1 MNDQATWR
9 AGASSS
15 NALRL
20 IAVLV
25 FGVAL
30 GAAGMWWSGNRPPGT
45 PEESDHA
52 DRHDLP
58 AGTVEVPEPA
68 QKNAN
73 VEITQAKTMQL
84 PATLEVTGIVAPD
97 DSRVA
102 HVRPLAR
109 GVVERINVSLGTR
122 VSKGQPL
129 LAYDNIELGQL
140 VGEFLTEQAA
150 LRQAQTN
157 REVKWT
163 TLGRA
168 EALIKIE
175 GIAQQE
181 LDIRRAEFRNAEAA
195 VASAQARASKIEE
208 QLHRFGLSDKEVA
221 ALSPEAGEAPHRAA
235 SHSTLRAPFD
245 GIVTKFDVAT
255 GEVVQPDKE
264 LFTVAD
270 ISTVWVLADVYEKDL
285 AKIQRDGMVS
295 IKVDAYPDRTFSGRI
310 THVSDLIDPATR
322 TAKVRCVVENRDG
335 ALKLDMF
342 AKVILTSAAARQAL
356 VVPAD
361 AIQQVDNQAVVFIQ
375 QSATRF
381 ERRNIQAGLR
391 AGELVEVLSG
401 LEDGATIVGK
411 GSFYLKTALL
421 RERIGDEH

>member
-1 MNDQATWR
+1 MNDETTWR
-9 AGASSS
+9 DRAGRS
-15 NALRL
+15 NALRF
-20 IAVLV
+20 AVVL
-25 FGVAL
+25 FLGVAL
-30 GAAGMWWSGNRPPGT
+30 GAAGMWVSGGRPT
-45 PEESDHA
+45 AESAEESEHA
-52 DRHDLP
+52 GDLP
-58 AGTVEVPEPA
+58 AGTVEIPEPA

-73 VEITQAKTMQL
+73 VEIVQAKSLRL

-122 VSKGQPL
+122 VAKGQPL
-129 LAYDNIELGQL
+129 LTYDNIELGQL
-140 VGEFLTEQAA
+140 VGEYLTEQAS
-150 LRQAQTN
+150 LRQAQTD
-157 REVKWT
+157 REVKRT
-163 TLGRA
+163 SLGRA

-181 LDIRRAEFRNAEAA
+181 LDVRRAEFRNAEAG
-195 VASAQARASKIEE
+195 VASAQARSSKIEE
-208 QLHRFGLSDKEVA
+208 QLHRFGLSDKDLH
-221 ALSPEAGEAPHRAA
+221 ALSPEADEAPHRAA

-245 GIVTKFDVAT
+245 GIVTKFDVAS
-255 GEVVQPDKE
+255 GEVVEPDKE

-285 AKIQRDGMVS
+285 SKIQRNGTVS
-295 IKVDAYPDRTFSGRI
+295 IKVDAYPDRTFTGRI

-322 TAKVRCVVENRDG
+322 SAKVRCVVENRDG

-342 AKVILTSAAARQAL
+342 AKVTLVSADERQAL

-361 AIQQVDNQAVVFIQ
+361 AIQQVDNQPVVFVQ
-375 QSATRF
+375 QSETRF
-381 ERRNIQAGLR
+381 ERRNVQTGLR
-391 AGELVEVLSG
+391 AGDLVEILGG
-401 LEDGATIVGK
+401 LEDGAKIVSK